1 MITERLN
8 HLLKAAVALISLAL
22 LGILCVFFIREA
34 TKVSKWGVSGEI
46 SNTRMELTE
55 DSVYVFERVT
65 ESDFTSPPYPVVGD
79 TVVMLNDTAVTIE
92 YVNAF
97 QNTVFVAGYF
107 LPVAYLR
114 EGVETTSEIELRYP
128 AKSEYYSVILLQWLR
143 FLIGFGYMGV
153 GLWAFFKRPDSAAVR
168 VFALFCGSMT
178 SFMIAGV
185 NVLEDKFALFDIPFW
200 EVFRQI
206 LGGFGLLMA
215 GFWLNLNLLFP
226 HTNRFMQHHPAW
238 AYVACYFF
246 AVAAIISNISYVGLN
261 EKAVDIVVGAGM
273 IGSIAA
279 GFVLLVHNFIRAENR
294 VERRQTQL
302 VLWGTGLGLITFFLL
317 VGIAAFF
324 REWFAERALLLINI
338 TFLLLL
344 LSPLSFAYAFGKF
357 GLLEVQGRIRRGT
370 RFVLVG
376 LTLGV
381 VYGAGAVL
389 IGNFVITQLNIE
401 SNIPTIVVALVFAMG
416 ISPTQ
421 KKLRAVLER
430 RFYPERIRL
439 RQMMEGLLE
448 EHDYV
453 GNRTLFWSELESRI
467 RSSLSVESVFPVL
480 AGINGAQFMMAERDA
495 TPFCRESSFVLRLA
509 KERRPLLVD
518 EMIASER
525 VELSVDENEWLHSR
539 RIALVMPLVTN
550 QRLVGFLGMGFKL
563 EDEDYAPEELR
574 ILNSYAPQL
583 AMASENIR
591 LVEENVEKRRLEE
604 QMAIARRIQQ
614 GLLPQSLPETP
625 GLEVAAG
632 SRFSLEVAGDYYDV
646 MTPNETQTVFA
657 VGDVSGKGA
666 GAALLMANLQASMR
680 TAIGLGVR
688 LSDTV
693 ARVSDLI
700 YHNTPPEQYI
710 TFVVGLYDAANGEL
724 RYVNAGHNPPV
735 VVRANGESELL
746 DIGGLILGCLPGSQ
760 YEEGVVQ
767 LSPGDLVMMFTDGI
781 SEAMNDANEEYGE
794 ERIREFV
801 VRNRTLPCT
810 EILSALEEDVIAF
823 CGREPNED
831 DSTFLIARR
840 KYEL

>member
-1 MITERLN
+1 M
-8 HLLKAAVALISLAL
+8 
-22 LGILCVFFIREA
+22 LGFLCIFFIREA
-34 TKVSKWGVSGEI
+34 TKVSKWGTSGEI
-46 SNTRMELTE
+46 GNTEMELSG
-55 DSVYVFERVT
+55 DSVWVFERVD
-65 ESDFTSPPYPVVGD
+65 EADFAAPPYPAVGD
-79 TVVMLNDTAVTIE
+79 TVVLLNDTLATVQFVREYRSRIYSAGDTYPVT
-92 YVNAF
+92 YL
-97 QNTVFVAGYF
+97 QNGI
-107 LPVAYLR
+107 
-114 EGVETTSEIELRYP
+114 ETTSTLEMHLP
-128 AKSEYYSVILLQWLR
+128 ARREYYSVVLMQWLR
-143 FLIGFGYMGV
+143 FLIGFSYMSV

-185 NVLEDKFALFDIPFW
+185 SILPDKFAMFEIPFW
-200 EVFRQI
+200 EVVRQI
-206 LGGFGLLMA
+206 LGTYGLLMA

-226 HTNRFMQHHPAW
+226 HTNRFMERHPVW
-238 AYVACYFF
+238 AYTACYFF
-246 AVAAIISNISYVGLN
+246 VLIAIISNISYVGLN
-261 EKAVDIVVGAGM
+261 EQIVDIVAGAGM
-273 IGSIAA
+273 IGSITA
-279 GFVLLVHNFIRAENR
+279 GFVLLVHNYVRAQNR

-302 VLWGTGLGLITFFLL
+302 VLWGTGLGLITFFAL
-317 VGIAAFF
+317 VGIASFY

-344 LSPLSFAYAFGKF
+344 LSPLSFAYAFGRF
-357 GLLEVQGRIRRGT
+357 GLLEVQGKIRRGT

-376 LTLGV
+376 LGLGA
-381 VYGAGAVL
+381 VYGALAVL
-389 IGNFVITQLNIE
+389 IGDFIIKQLNID

-416 ISPTQ
+416 IAPTQ
-421 KKLRAVLER
+421 KRLRASLER
-430 RFYPERIRL
+430 KFYPERIRL
-439 RQMMEGLLE
+439 RKMMEGLLE

-453 GNRTLFWSELESRI
+453 GNRTQFWSELENRI
-467 RSSLSVESVFPVL
+467 RNSLSVESVFPVL
-480 AGINGAQFMMAERDA
+480 AGNNGSQFTMVERDT
-495 TPFCRESSFVLRLA
+495 TPFSRESAFVLRLA

-518 EMIASER
+518 EMIASQR
-525 VELSVDENEWLHSR
+525 IELSNDEHEWLHSK

-563 EDEDYAPEELR
+563 EDEDYEPEELR
-574 ILNSYAPQL
+574 ILNAFAPQL

-604 QMAIARRIQQ
+604 QMAIARRIQE
-614 GLLPQSLPETP
+614 GFLPRSLPETP

-666 GAALLMANLQASMR
+666 GAALLMANLQASLR
-680 TAIGLGVR
+680 TAIGIGVK
-688 LSDTV
+688 LSDAV
-693 ARVSDLI
+693 ARVNDLI

-724 RYVNAGHNPPV
+724 RYVNAGHNPPIV
-735 VVRANGESELL
+735 ARAKGESELL
-746 DIGGLILGCLPGSQ
+746 EAGGLILGCLPGMQ
-760 YEEGVVQ
+760 YEEGSVKME
-767 LSPGDLVMMFTDGI
+767 PGDLVVMFTDGI

-801 VRNRTLPCT
+801 VHNRTLPCA
-810 EILSALEEDVIAF
+810 EILSRLEQDVIAF

-840 KYEL
+840 KV